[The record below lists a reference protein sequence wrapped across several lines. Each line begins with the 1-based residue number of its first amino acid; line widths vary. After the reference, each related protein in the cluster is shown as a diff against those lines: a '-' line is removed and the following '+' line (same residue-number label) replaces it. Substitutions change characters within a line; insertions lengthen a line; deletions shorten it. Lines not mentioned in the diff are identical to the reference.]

1 MHIRVLRGLLNT
13 VTFYTWFSL
22 FQIKTMSAL
31 ASRPFTFGNS
41 WKNSCFSQTA
51 TAAVSS
57 GSVDPR
63 AYSKLKTPRESL
75 GYGER
80 GKIGRRWIMTN
91 WADPFVSTTKRVSS
105 RKQLI
110 PSDSCIS
117 SVSHTCDWERKR
129 ERERNRFLGESPR
142 TFTPRCPDHVRYV
155 TDDKSYCLVNQFLL
169 VVKLT
174 SQLTLAQT

>member
-129 ERERNRFLGESPR
+129 EREIGFWANHRGHLPQDVQI
-142 TFTPRCPDHVRYV
+142 TFGTWLMTKAIAWSINFC
-155 TDDKSYCLVNQFLL
+155 
-169 VVKLT
+169 
-174 SQLTLAQT
+174 